1 MSILVCSFLNL
12 FFFSF
17 FCFWFFFAFF
27 LGYAFKLA
35 WPGSSSGHQFPAS
48 DWEEV
53 ELGPLAGS
61 MDLYC
66 GAFQA

>member
-1 MSILVCSFLNL
+1 MSILVCSFWNL
-12 FFFSF
+12 F
-17 FCFWFFFAFF
+17 FFFAFF

-35 WPGSSSGHQFPAS
+35 WLGSSSGHQFPAS
-48 DWEEV
+48 EWEEV

-66 GAFQA
+66 DAFQA